1 MYIKN
6 PCKGGTKMSSS
17 KAAPQG
23 PPDCPTPGGPDLDD
37 LIFQDESW
45 LASDR

>member
-1 MYIKN
+1 M
-6 PCKGGTKMSSS
+6 GGMNMGSNR
-17 KAAPQG
+17 AVQQG
-23 PPDCPTPGGPDLDD
+23 PADIPAPGGPDLDD

>member
-1 MYIKN
+1 MN
-6 PCKGGTKMSSS
+6 NNRATTPGPTDLPVPGGT
-17 KAAPQG
+17 
-23 PPDCPTPGGPDLDD
+23 DLDD

>member
-1 MYIKN
+1 
-6 PCKGGTKMSSS
+6 MSIS
-17 KAAPQG
+17 KAV
-23 PPDCPTPGGPDLDD
+23 PPGTPDYPTPSGPDLDD

>member
-1 MYIKN
+1 
-6 PCKGGTKMSSS
+6 MSSS

-23 PPDCPTPGGPDLDD
+23 PPEYPAPGGPDLDD

>member
-1 MYIKN
+1 M
-6 PCKGGTKMSSS
+6 GSGR
-17 KAAPQG
+17 AVQQG
-23 PPDCPTPGGPDLDD
+23 PPDIPGPGGPDLDD